1 MMEKRALEFWVG
13 VFVLAGILALIMLAF
28 KVGNLTSSDVSN
40 AYTVD
45 AKFENIG
52 GLKVKSPVTMAGV
65 RIGRVTGVSFDKK
78 TYQAVVELSIDGR
91 YKNIPDDS
99 SASILT
105 SGLLGEQYIGITP
118 GGSDDYL
125 KQGDQILLTQSAL
138 VLENLIGQVMVKLT
152 SESGTNDSGSKK

>member
-13 VFVLAGILALIMLAF
+13 VFVLAGIVALVMLAF

-40 AYTVD
+40 AYTVQ
-45 AKFENIG
+45 ARFENIG

-65 RIGRVTGVSFDKK
+65 RIGRVTSVSFDKK

-91 YKNIPDDS
+91 YTNIPDDS

-105 SGLLGEQYIGITP
+105 SGLLGEQYIGISP

-125 KQGDQILLTQSAL
+125 KQGDRIILTQSAL

-152 SESGTNDSGSKK
+152 SDSGTDSGTKK